1 MEVSMSLNLE
11 KTSVGETFSGCFI
24 VLQKEKKIAKNG
36 RQFGDLLLGC
46 KSGDIPA
53 KIWDLSDDLF
63 NSFDKE
69 SVVEITGKLDEFMG
83 RAQII
88 INSLKT
94 LNADDIDYEDFL
106 PTSKYSFTE
115 LKEELLSIINSVE
128 DIFLKRLLLAIF
140 GEHDTSES
148 DGILERFLKAP
159 AAKNFH
165 HAYIG
170 GLAEHSMGV
179 ARLAGVIAENYPGMV
194 NRSLLVAG
202 ALLHDIGKIQ
212 EFSFLRT
219 IDYSTEGRLIGHHV
233 LGYEMV
239 KQTAGKLG
247 YCENRYENQP
257 VSNANGDNKVLADLQ
272 KETILQLLH
281 LILSHH
287 GSYENQSPKKPK
299 TIEALLL
306 HLCDDADAKISAFQ
320 LIEEASEKDSE
331 WSPYNRILERFIYLK
346 KLGETTD
353 QT

>member
-1 MEVSMSLNLE
+1 
-11 KTSVGETFSGCFI
+11 
-24 VLQKEKKIAKNG
+24 
-36 RQFGDLLLGC
+36 
-46 KSGDIPA
+46 
-53 KIWDLSDDLF
+53 
-63 NSFDKE
+63 
-69 SVVEITGKLDEFMG
+69 MG
-83 RAQII
+83 RTQII

-106 PTSKYSFTE
+106 PASKHSFDE
-115 LKEELLSIINSVE
+115 LKIELLTIINSVE
-128 DIFLKRLLLAIF
+128 DVFLKRLLQAIF
-140 GEHDTSES
+140 SEHDMPES
-148 DGILERFLKAP
+148 TGILERFLKAP

-179 ARLAGVIAENYPGMV
+179 ARLADVIAGNYPCTV
-194 NRSLLVAG
+194 NRSLLVTG

-239 KQTAGKLG
+239 KQAAERLG
-247 YCENRYENQP
+247 CCENQCDNKP
-257 VSNANGDNKVLADLQ
+257 VSNEHSDDKVLADLQ
-272 KETILQLLH
+272 KETVLQLLH

-320 LIEEASEKDSE
+320 LIEEAFEKDSE

-346 KLGETTD
+346 KLSDTADHT
-353 QT
+353 